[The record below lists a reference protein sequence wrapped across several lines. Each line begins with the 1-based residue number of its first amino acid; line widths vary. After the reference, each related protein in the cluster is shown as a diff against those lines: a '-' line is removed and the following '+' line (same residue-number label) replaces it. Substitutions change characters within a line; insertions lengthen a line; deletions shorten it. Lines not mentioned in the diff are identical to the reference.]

1 MTIQFVTGADD
12 RMFLH
17 TLILLQTFANVGAA
31 DAIKVCDFGFTKGQ
45 RRFLKA
51 HGQLLVAN
59 PPIPKRY
66 GHPWYRKAALVQF
79 IARAV
84 DTAVWL
90 DCDVMLT
97 RDPRSEVAALVA
109 EMRQSGE
116 IVAACNENFD
126 LGAFCHNWE
135 AKGKNTVPFV
145 RLLHH
150 FGRRVSP
157 SLSK

>member
-1 MTIQFVTGADD
+1 MSNTKIDYDHSVCYRRGRPDV
-12 RMFLH
+12 LH

-51 HGQLLVAN
+51 RGQLLVAN
-59 PPIPKRY
+59 PPIPKSER
-66 GHPWYRKAALVQF
+66 PSLVSQTALVEY
-79 IARAV
+79 IARDV
-84 DTAVWL
+84 DTVVGL

-97 RDPRSEVAALVA
+97 GDPRSEVAELVS

-126 LGAFCHNWE
+126 LGTFCQ
-135 AKGKNTVPFV
+135 T
-145 RLLHH
+145 
-150 FGRRVSP
+150 GRQKERIRSP
-157 SLSK
+157 SSGFFTN